1 MANPNKTGFYP
12 VGTLTGSP
20 WTGSVRRFQANVL
33 TCNICKGDLVS
44 ISGAD
49 GKVNPV
55 VGADSNII
63 GAVVGFEPVT
73 KTTNNVQGGSL
84 SLEKQYIEKGATGTR
99 WVQVVTDPFAIYES
113 VISNGG
119 TVNIVYANVGENYNF
134 LGTAGGQQSPATK
147 PVSPGTVDLGNP
159 LGNAVGQFVLLEIV
173 DRADN
178 ELTGANTAVR
188 VVLNQ
193 SLLKAGKAT
202 SGTVN

>member
-1 MANPNKTGFYP
+1 MANVNKTGFYP

-20 WTGSVRRFQANVL
+20 WNSSVRRFVANTL

-44 ISGAD
+44 LSFD

-63 GAVVGFEPVT
+63 GACVGFEPIS
-73 KTTNNVQGGSL
+73 KTTTSVQGASL

-99 WVQVVTDPFAIYES
+99 YVQVVTDPFAVYETI
-113 VISNGG
+113 VANGG
-119 TVNIVYANVGENYNF
+119 TVNIVTANIGENYGI
-134 LGTAGGQQSPATK
+134 LSTAGGQQSPSSK
-147 PVSPGTVDLGNP
+147 PVSPSTLDLGNP
-159 LGNAVGQFVLLEIV
+159 LGNAVGQLVLLEIV

-193 SLLKAGKAT
+193 SLLKAAKAT